1 MMAVM
6 NNNYTQ
12 RGFGLIEVI
21 VGITMLILT
30 ATAALSL
37 SRTSIKAEAF
47 NNRRVVAYNLG
58 QQIIE
63 EVRRTRDSA
72 WDDLNPDTRWLI
84 GDEALIESLENYE
97 GTQGFCENSDEDGY
111 AVMCTIENV
120 PYHIAMEV
128 ENIDMTELQGD
139 ETDDYT
145 PASLRPG
152 VTISDELSKRIF
164 VDVMWNEAG
173 SERHFELVTL
183 LTDWKPAI

>member
-1 MMAVM
+1 MIIS
-6 NNNYTQ
+6 NKNSE

-21 VGITMLILT
+21 IGITMLILT

-37 SRTSIKAEAF
+37 SRTSIRAEAF
-47 NNRRVVAYNLG
+47 NSRRVVAYNLG

-72 WDDLNPDTRWLI
+72 WDDLNPETRWLI
-84 GDEALIESLENYE
+84 GDEALINRLENYE

-111 AVMCTIENV
+111 AVKCTIENV

-128 ENIDMTELQGD
+128 ENVDMTELQGD
-139 ETDDYT
+139 EAGPYT

-152 VTISDELSKRIF
+152 VTISDELTKRIF
-164 VDVMWNEAG
+164 VDVMWDEAG
-173 SERHFELVTL
+173 SERHFELITL